1 MNADASSLLGRY
13 RLVKVLG
20 QGAMGVVHEAID
32 TRLGRT
38 VAIKTVLR
46 SCLAEAATAD
56 DYAARFEREAQAAAR
71 LQHRHIVTVFDFG
84 EQGDASFIVMEFVK
98 GRELAQAFDAHERFS
113 LARTV
118 QLMGELLDALGY
130 AHAHGIVHRDV
141 KPSNVMIDGEGR
153 VKLMDFGVARVAET
167 MQDRT
172 MPGTVVGTLG
182 YMSPEQIQGQ
192 AVGARTDLFAAGVV
206 LYQFLTG
213 RRPFA
218 GGGLFEVQRKI
229 LQDPPTPPSQLNP
242 GVPVAFDT
250 IVSRALAKKAGDRYD
265 SAASFAAALRD
276 ALAQAGPTRA
286 GNDDEATVV
295 FAPGAT
301 GSPATHAMQATTAA
315 ATRTQKRAAR
325 TRRLMAIGVATL
337 VALAALVVWWMA
349 ARPRMPAPAQAAKPA
364 PPASAAPAS
373 TLAPAVTSANAVPA
387 QASAAA
393 PAPASAPASQPAGSA
408 TAPPPMTGAPATA
421 ELPRKPAAT
430 RPATP
435 PRPAATDARCAELL
449 QRMQL
454 GDALTPEQTTLFHTR
469 CAR

>member
-229 LQDPPTPPSQLNP
+229 LQDAPTPPSQLNP
-242 GVPVAFDT
+242 GVPAVFDT

-276 ALAQAGPTRA
+276 ALAQAGPTSA

-295 FAPGAT
+295 FALGAN
-301 GSPATHAMQATTAA
+301 GSPATHAMQATAA
-315 ATRTQKRAAR
+315 AAMRTQKRAAR
-325 TRRLMAIGVATL
+325 TRRLTAIGAAML
-337 VALAALVVWWMA
+337 VALAAMVVWWTA
-349 ARPRMPAPAQAAKPA
+349 ARPRMPAPAQTALPA
-364 PPASAAPAS
+364 PPASAAPV
-373 TLAPAVTSANAVPA
+373 APAVTSANAVPA

-393 PAPASAPASQPAGSA
+393 PTSASTSTSAQAGTAS
-408 TAPPPMTGAPATA
+408 APPPMTGAPATA